1 MIIVQRLIG
10 LVALIGLFMMQTAA
24 LEAAEHPRI
33 ALVMKSLA
41 NEFFQTMADGART
54 HQKNHAADYDLIV
67 NGIKD
72 ETDIIAQSKL
82 VGQAIAQHVD
92 AIIIAPA
99 DSKALIPAIREAISK
114 GILVINIDNRFDQ
127 STLQTADIHVP
138 FVGPDNRA
146 GARLVG
152 DYVAKRLNPGDKVA
166 IIEGV
171 STTFN
176 GQQRTLGFSDAMNAA
191 GLSIASVQSG
201 QWEIGKANAVAA
213 AILREHPDVKA
224 LLCGNDNMALGAVA
238 AVKSAGKTQSMLVAG
253 YDNISAIKPLLGDGR
268 LLATADQGAG
278 QQAVFAIE
286 AALQAFA
293 KHQTQNSL
301 DADVKTPVAL
311 ITK

>member
-1 MIIVQRLIG
+1 MLQ
-10 LVALIGLFMMQTAA
+10 ASP

-41 NEFFQTMADGART
+41 NEFFQTMADGARA

-72 ETDIIAQSKL
+72 ETDIIAQTKL
-82 VGQAIAQHVD
+82 VGQAVAQHVD

-99 DSKALIPAIREAISK
+99 DSKALIPSIREAINK
-114 GILVINIDNRFDQ
+114 GILVINIDNRFDP
-127 STLQTADIHVP
+127 STLQAANIQVP

-152 DYVAKRLNPGDKVA
+152 DYLVKRLNPNDRVG

-176 GQQRTLGFSDAMNAA
+176 GQQRTLGFSDAMTA
-191 GLSIASVQSG
+191 GGISIVTIQSG

-238 AVKSAGKTQSMLVAG
+238 AVKSVGKTQNILVVG
-253 YDNISAIKPLLGDGR
+253 YDNISAVKPLLADGR
-268 LLATADQGAG
+268 LLATADQGAD

-286 AALQAFA
+286 VALQALA
-293 KHQTQNSL
+293 KHQLQKNL
-301 DADVKTPVAL
+301 DADIKTPVSL